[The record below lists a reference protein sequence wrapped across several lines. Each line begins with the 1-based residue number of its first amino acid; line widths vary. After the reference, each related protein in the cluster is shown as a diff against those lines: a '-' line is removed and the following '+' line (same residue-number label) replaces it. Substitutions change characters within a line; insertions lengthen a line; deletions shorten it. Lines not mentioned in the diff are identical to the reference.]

1 MVYLNPW
8 RIMLLWFTYDDS
20 SSLIWQVTPSLF
32 LSLVTDCH
40 TGLPKVEKYSVNHWS
55 DKQVVTP
62 LLATLSSLPA
72 SEGANHLSSYRGRP
86 PHVTI
91 GLLSL
96 MTDRYI
102 GPHRVEKNSH
112 QPLAT
117 WARLS
122 SLAGDP
128 HCEAFPPA
136 RKKFLTHPAWGDTEG
151 GDYFLEVSF
160 VCSSMQPLAVKSG
173 KYPSMLL
180 L

>member
-86 PHVTI
+86 PPCHNRAPVSDDRSLYRATQSREELPSTPGHLSKTFLPRWRPALWSFPTSEEEI
-91 GLLSL
+91 PHSPGLG
-96 MTDRYI
+96 R
-102 GPHRVEKNSH
+102 HRRRWLFS
-112 QPLAT
+112 
-117 WARLS
+117 
-122 SLAGDP
+122 
-128 HCEAFPPA
+128 
-136 RKKFLTHPAWGDTEG
+136 G
-151 GDYFLEVSF
+151 GFICL
-160 VCSSMQPLAVKSG
+160 
-173 KYPSMLL
+173 
-180 L
+180 